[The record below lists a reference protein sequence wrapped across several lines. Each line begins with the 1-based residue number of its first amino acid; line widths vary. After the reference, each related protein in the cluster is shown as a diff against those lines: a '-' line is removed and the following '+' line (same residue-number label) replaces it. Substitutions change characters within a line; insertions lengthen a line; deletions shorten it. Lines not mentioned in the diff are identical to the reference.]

1 MTDNLIRDLDPVE
14 YSSRRKRSLN
24 RMRLMDM
31 DKTINPDQLP
41 PDTPI
46 AIYSRVSSEEQ
57 VNGYSLE
64 AQVNACKA
72 FAAQ

>member
-1 MTDNLIRDLDPVE
+1 MTDYSIRNNDPVE
-14 YSSRRKRSLN
+14 FSSRRKRSLN
-24 RMRLMDM
+24 RMRLMDV
-31 DKTINPDQLP
+31 DKSTNADQMP

-72 FAAQ
+72 WAAQ